1 MISCEAP
8 VERLTYLLSH
18 EEPAVFVQMSNGRL
32 EIITKFDV
40 MGTIAGL
47 MEQKR

>member
-1 MISCEAP
+1 VSCEAP

-18 EEPAVFVQMSNGRL
+18 EEPAVFVKMNNGHL
-32 EIITKFDV
+32 EIITKYDV

>member
-1 MISCEAP
+1 MG
-8 VERLTYLLSH
+8 
-18 EEPAVFVQMSNGRL
+18 NGHL

>member
-1 MISCEAP
+1 
-8 VERLTYLLSH
+8 
-18 EEPAVFVQMSNGRL
+18 VFVQMGNGHL
-32 EIITKFDV
+32 EIITKYDV